1 MKCLSCAQEFDFFS
15 SLMSA
20 PHKKLLLYKMF
31 TAQNRQHVVQNVDS
45 FNCGGRVSS
54 TFFNRRFQRRMS
66 LGCCSPCRSFQ
77 SKKQNSYLS
86 RSSSS
91 SHEGGQHHQ
100 QQSINKHIQFRGTNV
115 STISRRRKSSS
126 LVVVRVSSESSS
138 SNGDDDDDD
147 TKGGEEE
154 KNGDVSMSFA
164 EELRKRGIKEASDIK
179 SDDENGEGT
188 SSSSSSNPFANVAK
202 AVKSPFGSSDSA
214 VAPKPPPRFAQPRGD
229 GDGGA
234 NKEEDDQ
241 LRKSRL
247 LNSEGLEGFPTRA
260 GELLKLAVTSTASFA
275 PLIAV
280 ISVIT
285 IGTWSIFGADFIH
298 GGVSRDF
305 GGGVPKYVA
314 PETLLAEPTV
324 DVMVPLRAPNVVAA
338 EY

>member
-1 MKCLSCAQEFDFFS
+1 
-15 SLMSA
+15 
-20 PHKKLLLYKMF
+20 LLLK
-31 TAQNRQHVVQNVDS
+31 
-45 FNCGGRVSS
+45 
-54 TFFNRRFQRRMS
+54 
-66 LGCCSPCRSFQ
+66 
-77 SKKQNSYLS
+77 NSYLS
-86 RSSSS
+86 SSSS
-91 SHEGGQHHQ
+91 SHEGGQHSH
-100 QQSINKHIQFRGTNV
+100 QQSINKHIQFRGTKV
-115 STISRRRKSSS
+115 SNISRRRKSSS

-138 SNGDDDDDD
+138 SSNGDDDDDD
-147 TKGGEEE
+147 TKGGEE

-214 VAPKPPPRFAQPRGD
+214 AAPKPPPRFAQPRGD

-241 LRKSRL
+241 LKKSRL

-324 DVMVPLRAPNVVAA
+324 DVMVPLRSPNVVAA

>member
-1 MKCLSCAQEFDFFS
+1 M
-15 SLMSA
+15 
-20 PHKKLLLYKMF
+20 
-31 TAQNRQHVVQNVDS
+31 
-45 FNCGGRVSS
+45 
-54 TFFNRRFQRRMS
+54 
-66 LGCCSPCRSFQ
+66 
-77 SKKQNSYLS
+77 
-86 RSSSS
+86 
-91 SHEGGQHHQ
+91 
-100 QQSINKHIQFRGTNV
+100 
-115 STISRRRKSSS
+115 
-126 LVVVRVSSESSS
+126 VVRVSSESSS

-147 TKGGEEE
+147 DDTKGEEE

-214 VAPKPPPRFAQPRGD
+214 AAPKPPPRFAQPRGD
-229 GDGGA
+229 GEGGA

-241 LRKSRL
+241 LKKSRL

>member
-1 MKCLSCAQEFDFFS
+1 M
-15 SLMSA
+15 
-20 PHKKLLLYKMF
+20 
-31 TAQNRQHVVQNVDS
+31 
-45 FNCGGRVSS
+45 
-54 TFFNRRFQRRMS
+54 
-66 LGCCSPCRSFQ
+66 
-77 SKKQNSYLS
+77 
-86 RSSSS
+86 
-91 SHEGGQHHQ
+91 
-100 QQSINKHIQFRGTNV
+100 
-115 STISRRRKSSS
+115 
-126 LVVVRVSSESSS
+126 VVRVSSESSS

-147 TKGGEEE
+147 DDTKGEEE

-214 VAPKPPPRFAQPRGD
+214 AAPKPPPRFAQPRGD

-241 LRKSRL
+241 LKKSRL

>member
-31 TAQNRQHVVQNVDS
+31 AAQNRQHVVQNVDS

-54 TFFNRRFQRRMS
+54 TFFNRRFQRRKS

-77 SKKQNSYLS
+77 STKQNSYLS
-86 RSSSS
+86 SSSS
-91 SHEGGQHHQ
+91 SHEGRQHKQ

-147 TKGGEEE
+147 TRGEEE

-324 DVMVPLRAPNVVAA
+324 DVMVPLRSPNVVAA

>member
-1 MKCLSCAQEFDFFS
+1 
-15 SLMSA
+15 MSA
-20 PHKKLLLYKMF
+20 
-31 TAQNRQHVVQNVDS
+31 TAQNVVQNVDS

-54 TFFNRRFQRRMS
+54 TFFTRRFQRRRS
-66 LGCCSPCRSFQ
+66 LGCCSCRSFQ
-77 SKKQNSYLS
+77 SKKQNSSYLS

-91 SHEGGQHHQ
+91 NEGGHHHQ
-100 QQSINKHIQFRGTNV
+100 QQSISKHIQFRGTNV
-115 STISRRRKSSS
+115 SNISRRRKSSS
-126 LVVVRVSSESSS
+126 IVVVRVSSESS

-147 TKGGEEE
+147 TKGEE

-179 SDDENGEGT
+179 SDDDNGEGT

-214 VAPKPPPRFAQPRGD
+214 AAPKPPPRFAQPRGD
-229 GDGGA
+229 GEGGA

-241 LRKSRL
+241 LKKSRL

-280 ISVIT
+280 ISLIT

-324 DVMVPLRAPNVVAA
+324 DVMVPLRSPNVVAA

>member
-1 MKCLSCAQEFDFFS
+1 MCTKNTCMNFDFFS
-15 SLMSA
+15 SLFA

-31 TAQNRQHVVQNVDS
+31 ATAPHHRQHVVQNVDY
-45 FNCGGRVSS
+45 FKCGGRVSS

-138 SNGDDDDDD
+138 SNGDDDGDD
-147 TKGGEEE
+147 TKGEEE

-214 VAPKPPPRFAQPRGD
+214 AAPKPPPRFAQPRGD
-229 GDGGA
+229 GEGGA

-241 LRKSRL
+241 LKKSRL

>member
-1 MKCLSCAQEFDFFS
+1 MNFDFFS
-15 SLMSA
+15 SLFA

-31 TAQNRQHVVQNVDS
+31 ATAPHHRQHVVQNVD
-45 FNCGGRVSS
+45 CGGRVSS

-91 SHEGGQHHQ
+91 SHEGGHHHQ

-147 TKGGEEE
+147 DDTKGEEE

-214 VAPKPPPRFAQPRGD
+214 AAPKPPPRFAQPRGD

-241 LRKSRL
+241 LKKSRL

>member
-1 MKCLSCAQEFDFFS
+1 MNFFS
-15 SLMSA
+15 ALFFA

-31 TAQNRQHVVQNVDS
+31 AAQNRQHVVQNVDS

-91 SHEGGQHHQ
+91 SHEGGHHHH

-147 TKGGEEE
+147 DTKGEEE

-214 VAPKPPPRFAQPRGD
+214 AAPKPPPRFAQPRGD
-229 GDGGA
+229 GDGG
-234 NKEEDDQ
+234 
-241 LRKSRL
+241 
-247 LNSEGLEGFPTRA
+247 
-260 GELLKLAVTSTASFA
+260 V
-275 PLIAV
+275 
-280 ISVIT
+280 
-285 IGTWSIFGADFIH
+285 
-298 GGVSRDF
+298 
-305 GGGVPKYVA
+305 
-314 PETLLAEPTV
+314 
-324 DVMVPLRAPNVVAA
+324 VVALA
-338 EY
+338 RIPKL

>member
-1 MKCLSCAQEFDFFS
+1 
-15 SLMSA
+15 MSA
-20 PHKKLLLYKMF
+20 
-31 TAQNRQHVVQNVDS
+31 TAQNVVQNVDS

-54 TFFNRRFQRRMS
+54 TFFTRRFQRRRS
-66 LGCCSPCRSFQ
+66 LGCCSCRSFQ
-77 SKKQNSYLS
+77 SKKQNSSYLS

-91 SHEGGQHHQ
+91 NEGGHHHQ

-115 STISRRRKSSS
+115 SNISRRRKSSS
-126 LVVVRVSSESSS
+126 IVVVRVSSESS

-147 TKGGEEE
+147 TKGEE

-179 SDDENGEGT
+179 SDDDNGEGT

-214 VAPKPPPRFAQPRGD
+214 AAPKPPPRFAQPRGD
-229 GDGGA
+229 GEGGA

-241 LRKSRL
+241 LKKSRL

-324 DVMVPLRAPNVVAA
+324 DVMVPLRSPNVVAA